1 LGESFLLP
9 GDIYWLMSLLEKS
22 SSFITAA
29 SLGGGGVN
37 KKLAAAWAPKI
48 PEIVFS
54 CFGEHPNIWNIKY
67 QLRYSDSSA
76 TCTNAVPEPEEPDA
90 EHGYNF

>member
-29 SLGGGGVN
+29 SLGGGG
-37 KKLAAAWAPKI
+37 
-48 PEIVFS
+48 
-54 CFGEHPNIWNIKY
+54 G
-67 QLRYSDSSA
+67 
-76 TCTNAVPEPEEPDA
+76 
-90 EHGYNF
+90 G